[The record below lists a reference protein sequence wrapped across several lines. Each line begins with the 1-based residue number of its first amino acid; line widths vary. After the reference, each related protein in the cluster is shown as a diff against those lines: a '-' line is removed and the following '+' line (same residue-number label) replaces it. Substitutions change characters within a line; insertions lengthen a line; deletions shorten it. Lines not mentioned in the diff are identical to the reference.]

1 MFYNGWV
8 HSCVHQLFVEHED
21 LKYYMKWGRE
31 NKLEFVFEWFFQV
44 TTTTFE
50 NVHFFFQFDFSTFCM
65 PKTLYTR
72 KRGRPRITRRRSI
85 PPPPPMGQRGLV
97 EPINAGGVTL
107 EILLMIVGLKSR
119 EPTFGHGPSP
129 TQVDITTHLFAY
141 VYTASHDSFDSQL
154 VNPRIILAPYWRF
167 KQSFG
172 TAVSGCIHS
181 NASRERNTTI

>member
-1 MFYNGWV
+1 MCGG
-8 HSCVHQLFVEHED
+8 E
-21 LKYYMKWGRE
+21 
-31 NKLEFVFEWFFQV
+31 
-44 TTTTFE
+44 
-50 NVHFFFQFDFSTFCM
+50 
-65 PKTLYTR
+65 
-72 KRGRPRITRRRSI
+72 
-85 PPPPPMGQRGLV
+85 GL
-97 EPINAGGVTL
+97 TL
-107 EILLMIVGLKSR
+107 EILLMIVSLKSR

-181 NASRERNTTI
+181 NASREKKRNNSNVTRL